1 MKRSAMDE
9 KEILNQLEELAKS
22 LGIIIRYEQLLKE
35 GSFFP
40 GGLCRI
46 KGEDILIINSMAG
59 IDDKIEILA
68 KAVVPFDLSRI
79 YMRPA
84 LREFLSKR
92 IPDKI

>member
-1 MKRSAMDE
+1 MKRSGMDE
-9 KEILNQLEELAKS
+9 KEILNQLEELAES

-40 GGLCRI
+40 GGLCKV

-68 KAVVPFDLSRI
+68 KAVVSFDLSRI

-84 LREFLSKR
+84 LREFLSKHS
-92 IPDKI
+92 PDKI

>member
-1 MKRSAMDE
+1 MDE
-9 KEILNQLEELAKS
+9 KEILNQLEELAES

-40 GGLCRI
+40 GGLCKV
-46 KGEDILIINSMAG
+46 KGEDIVIINSMAG

-68 KAVVPFDLSRI
+68 NAVVSFDLNRI

-84 LREFLSKR
+84 LREFLSKHS
-92 IPDKI
+92 PDKI

>member
-1 MKRSAMDE
+1 MKRSGMDE
-9 KEILNQLEELAKS
+9 KEILNQLEELAES

-40 GGLCRI
+40 GGLCKV

-68 KAVVPFDLSRI
+68 NAVVSFDLSRI

-84 LREFLSKR
+84 LREFLSKHS
-92 IPDKI
+92 PDKI

>member
-1 MKRSAMDE
+1 MKRSGMDE
-9 KEILNQLEELAKS
+9 KEILNQLEELAES
-22 LGIIIRYEQLLKE
+22 LGIRIRYEQLLKE

-40 GGLCRI
+40 GGLCKV

-68 KAVVPFDLSRI
+68 NAVVSFDLSRI

-84 LREFLSKR
+84 LREFLSKHS
-92 IPDKI
+92 PDKI

>member
-68 KAVVPFDLSRI
+68 KAVVSFDLSRI

-84 LREFLSKR
+84 LREFLSKH

>member
-9 KEILNQLEELAKS
+9 KEILNQLEELAKN

-35 GSFFP
+35 GSFYS
-40 GGLCRI
+40 GGLCKV
-46 KGEDILIINSMAG
+46 KGEDILIINSVAG

-68 KAVVPFDLSRI
+68 KAVVSFDLSRV

-92 IPDKI
+92 APDKI